1 MKKFTITILLLLLL
15 LPLSAE
21 AKVKFQY
28 TNGVPVVAEDY
39 CSKIARKATKTFGE
53 GHYIEFCNYNFKP
66 LDNETAFY
74 YIILID
80 NTYFVTTSS
89 KAYVAVMVAI
99 QNKKYDSFFKSML
112 KCFIIDGTFGN
123 WNVLG
128 NYELHPIFGP
138 TFIPNRD
145 MLQPCRKNKK
155 NRYYFTTK

>member
-39 CSKIARKATKTFGE
+39 CSKIARKATKKFGV
-53 GHYIEFCNYNFKP
+53 GHYIEFCNYSFQP
-66 LDNETAFY
+66 LDNETSFY

-80 NTYFVTTSS
+80 DTYFVTTSS
-89 KAYVAVMVAI
+89 KAYVLTVAAI
-99 QNKKYDSFFKSML
+99 QNKTYDSFFRAML
-112 KCFIIDGTFGN
+112 KSFIVDGTFGS

-138 TFIPNRD
+138 TFVPNRN
-145 MLQPCRKNKK
+145 MLETCWKNKK
-155 NRYYFTTK
+155 NRYYFSK